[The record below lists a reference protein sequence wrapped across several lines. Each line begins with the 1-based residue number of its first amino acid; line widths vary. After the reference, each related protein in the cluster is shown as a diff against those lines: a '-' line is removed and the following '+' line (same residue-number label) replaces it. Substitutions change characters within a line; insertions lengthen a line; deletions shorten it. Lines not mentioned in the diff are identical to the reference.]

1 MASAARAV
9 CSVLVDMARRRAAD
23 RRGGDCVRVTLQAET
38 PGGPGA
44 DHDVLAVHEAPGR
57 LERIDGKW
65 AQVVEMRFFGRLSV
79 EETAASLGVS
89 QPTVHRMWNRAR
101 AWRFRELSA

>member
-1 MASAARAV
+1 MASAARAA

-44 DHDVLAVHEAPGR
+44 DHDVLAVHEALGR